1 PGPGPGHRARA
12 GRRGAELAVG
22 DPDRPRAPGPRFQRG
37 RDRHPRRPGLAGAD
51 AEAGRGRQLPAR
63 PTGLRWQRAGED
75 AGGRHARPAHRDQ
88 LQRLEEEPGVRRG
101 HLPLRPG
108 QGRGRRRRR
117 LTGQASRSDGRFVR
131 PSSFPW
137 GKPGFRRE
145 PGPRTGNP
153 MRRLPLL
160 LIMLLTAAAL
170 PAAATRAL
178 EVAPATPPPATAA
191 GETINGA
198 VAGVLIAALSE
209 QFGGRSVSIMLDEVS
224 VQQASIRDS
233 TVSGQGRAR
242 IGGDQDW
249 IGFRFSTL
257 YDTAFNSAAY

>member
-1 PGPGPGHRARA
+1 
-12 GRRGAELAVG
+12 
-22 DPDRPRAPGPRFQRG
+22 
-37 RDRHPRRPGLAGAD
+37 
-51 AEAGRGRQLPAR
+51 
-63 PTGLRWQRAGED
+63 
-75 AGGRHARPAHRDQ
+75 
-88 LQRLEEEPGVRRG
+88 
-101 HLPLRPG
+101 
-108 QGRGRRRRR
+108 
-117 LTGQASRSDGRFVR
+117 
-131 PSSFPW
+131 
-137 GKPGFRRE
+137 
-145 PGPRTGNP
+145 

-257 YDTAFNSAAY
+257 YDTAFNSAGYPEITLGGVTSKERDLPNDPMLVRQLDERVVERLGQEFAEQTVRLQLDRIRTVQAGSHYLRIDASGIADFGPEGTSSARIEALYDRRDGAWLRVDYELGPGAGLQQELDELARSSNSSADLVAAGSAPAASSP